1 MPENFIALMR
11 SLKAMYEDF
20 IVKYDQ
26 WMGIDSV
33 GLDGK
38 VDKIAGKGLS
48 ENDYTT
54 TDKNKL
60 AGIES
65 GANKYE
71 HPATHPVA
79 IIDGKLYPMQFV
91 KTDANGN
98 TGWGHVSW
106 SEIVGKPADQD
117 NVEFTTY
124 KGMPNGYCP
133 LGSDGKIDP
142 SFINSINAFDT
153 FFPADIASMLLLNA
167 GLGDF
172 AFIPVGVDGE
182 GNTVYDT
189 YQLGALPASTQA
201 NWKKINIVGVSSING
216 EQGVV
221 VLGTD
226 DINEGIGNL
235 YFTNERVDDR
245 VAAIL
250 NGGTNITVTY
260 DDATGAITISANDTS
275 VEWSE
280 IQNKPTT
287 LAGYG
292 VVDSYTKTETDTN
305 IATAIAALV
314 DASPT
319 TLDTLNELAAALGDD
334 PNFAT
339 TITNMIALKAPLAE
353 PTFTGYIGL
362 PKWTTLTRPILS
374 SDQRATGFNTDTGT
388 EETWNGT
395 GWVAAGS
402 NLISTTTIGT
412 PGALGFGVGIANGSL
427 AAAMGLYPMPG
438 YNDVT
443 SENYGNYIDLH
454 GSVMVFVPK
463 FYHKITNDIAA
474 PYYGTKVEVSDT
486 EAAGF
491 VINRAFVN
499 NGSIQDGFFIDKY
512 LCGNVGGKFV
522 GMRGIDP
529 VSTAADHNPIASI
542 TGVTLGNRYAAIFQA
557 VKSRGAG
564 YAVPSMFMYNAIALL
579 TLAHAQAAT
588 PATAAWMDVAPYA
601 PKGCNNDNLGDTN
614 DISIKYVSAGNATY
628 PKAPLNASCSD
639 TAFAKIT
646 HNGQK
651 CGITDLNGNMWE
663 IASGFIQSTAD
674 AFWTLKTTIDI
685 KNLTGVVVT
694 DATDNWN
701 TANYDALTLP
711 FTPNE
716 TQTTFGNGT
725 SAVFSGNTDTAS
737 NAYRLDA
744 VGVPLSMGG
753 APARFGGD
761 GLWQYSTASM
771 CPIVGGDW
779 GNASAAGVWARAWI
793 HARSATNNN
802 VGGRACLIGA

>member
-1 MPENFIALMR
+1 MDKFIDILRNIRDVIYPDIQA
-11 SLKAMYEDF
+11 
-20 IVKYDQ
+20 KYQ
-26 WMGIDSV
+26 AIMGTTPG
-33 GLDGK
+33 GLDAK
-38 VDKIAGKGLS
+38 VDKVSGKVLS
-48 ENDYTT
+48 SNDYT
-54 TDKNKL
+54 NAEREKL
-60 AGIES
+60 AL
-65 GANKYE
+65 
-71 HPATHPVA
+71 
-79 IIDGKLYPMQFV
+79 IDMSLVEKL
-91 KTDANGN
+91 
-98 TGWGHVSW
+98 
-106 SEIVGKPADQD
+106 ER
-117 NVEFTTY
+117 
-124 KGMPNGYCP
+124 KGVPNGYVP
-133 LGSDGKIDP
+133 LDADGKINP
-142 SFINSINAFDT
+142 AFLSSLSIADT
-153 FFPADIASMLLLNA
+153 FFPADQDSMLALSQAGIGDTAFLLNA
-167 GLGDF
+167 LGGYD
-172 AFIPVGVDGE
+172 AFM
-182 GNTVYDT
+182 
-189 YQLGALPASTQA
+189 LSALPASTLA
-201 NWKKINIVGVSSING
+201 NWKQLNLVGVTTING
-216 EQGVV
+216 KIGVV
-221 VLGTD
+221 SISTD
-226 DINEGIGNL
+226 DVPEGVSNV
-235 YFTNERVDDR
+235 YYTDERVDDR

-250 NGGTNITVTY
+250 NAGMNISISY
-260 DDATGAITISANDTS
+260 DDALGAITISGIDA
-275 VEWSE
+275 
-280 IQNKPTT
+280 
-287 LAGYG
+287 
-292 VVDSYTKTETDTN
+292 YTKAEAD
-305 IATAIAALV
+305 IAISAAITALV

-339 TITNMIALKAPLAE
+339 TITSMIALKAPLAE

-362 PKWTTLTRPILS
+362 PKWTTLTRPVLS

-395 GWVAAGS
+395 GWVSAGS

-412 PGALGFGVGIANGSL
+412 AGALGFGVGVAPAVLVS
-427 AAAMGLYPMPG
+427 AMGLYPMPG

-443 SENYGNYIDLH
+443 SENYGNYIDAL

-463 FYHKITNDIAA
+463 FYHKITNDVAA

-486 EAAGF
+486 AATGF

-499 NGSIQDGFFIDKY
+499 NGVIQDGFFIDKY
-512 LCGNVGGKFV
+512 LCGNVGGKFI

-529 VSTAADHNPIASI
+529 VSTAAYHNPIASI
-542 TGVTLGNRYAAIFQA
+542 TGVTLGNRYDAIFQA

-579 TLAHAQAAT
+579 SLAHAQAAT
-588 PATAAWMDVAPYA
+588 PATAAWMDVSPYA

-651 CGITDLNGNMWE
+651 CGITDINGNMWE

-701 TANYDALTLP
+701 TANYDSLTLP

-744 VGVPLSMGG
+744 AGVPLSMGG

-771 CPIVGGDW
+771 CPIVGGSW
-779 GNASAAGVWARAWI
+779 GTASAAGVWARSWDN
-793 HARSATNNN
+793 ARSNTNDT